1 MFTGIVE
8 SMAEVLD
15 VSRNQLGISK
25 PIMFD
30 DVSIGSSICV
40 SGVCL
45 SVVKMDEESL
55 SFDVVPETAKC
66 TKLGS
71 LKTGDKVNLERA
83 MKYGDRFDGHVVMGH
98 CEGTGIIQNLK
109 LKIQNCKELVI
120 ELPGEIAGNV
130 VSKGSIAIDG
140 VSLTVAEKDGN
151 NIKIALIPHTAENT
165 TLGLLVAG
173 DKVNIETDVL
183 LRNANIKSE
192 IRNPKLEI
200 RNPKY

>member
-1 MFTGIVE
+1 M
-8 SMAEVLD
+8 
-15 VSRNQLGISK
+15 
-25 PIMFD
+25 
-30 DVSIGSSICV
+30 
-40 SGVCL
+40 
-45 SVVKMDEESL
+45 
-55 SFDVVPETAKC
+55 
-66 TKLGS
+66 
-71 LKTGDKVNLERA
+71 
-83 MKYGDRFDGHVVMGH
+83 
-98 CEGTGIIQNLK
+98 
-109 LKIQNCKELVI
+109 
-120 ELPGEIAGNV
+120 PGEIAGNV